1 MHRVALDVGPEVPP
15 LVHFE
20 RLAVVVEEIHASFV
34 VVHRAS
40 QDDRRQGE
48 KKMQG
53 LTDDFIKKVEEMTA
67 QKEEEILQ
75 V

>member
-1 MHRVALDVGPEVPP
+1 MWAIREARRDALSMLKDLESEGALP
-15 LVHFE
+15 
-20 RLAVVVEEIHASFV
+20 
-34 VVHRAS
+34 

-53 LTDDFIKKVEEMTA
+53 LTDDFIKKIEEMTA